1 MCSPILSQTLNV
13 TYFISILITPLLII
27 IIYYYYIYFKTKNR
41 LKNVPKISPNI
52 ASNQEGIYNDLL
64 IKYPKICGKSFWA
77 MLGFEP
83 ILFSC
88 DKDLIEAV
96 LSSHKHTNKPNI
108 IKFLKRIGKNGL
120 IAANENT
127 WRNHR
132 KVLTPSFHYNLL
144 ESNYLKTFNIESN
157 RFVDD
162 LKEYLKDDSCE
173 LVSKAKL
180 WSFRQA
186 LETLLGIKSSPKHN
200 LTSIYMEKLE
210 DLIKIISNR
219 VINPLEYF
227 DFTYYFTN
235 NYRREKQLIRFMDKF
250 ALEIIEEKISTLH
263 EESPKT
269 TLNLMLKELVNKR
282 WSLRDVFDE
291 IYTTLFTS
299 FETTALTLSY
309 TIFNFANHPEMQEK
323 AYNEIKNV
331 LSPNINQELTSNL
344 LKKLKYLDS
353 FLKESMRIYTVTGVL
368 PRKLGEEVKWGE
380 LTLPKGLT
388 VVIPVQALHNDPQIY
403 PEPCGPRSCIGAKYA
418 MLALKTCLC
427 KLLLNYK
434 LVSIGHQ
441 LQRSV
446 QVTIISKN
454 GVKIK
459 LEKRN

>member
-1 MCSPILSQTLNV
+1 MSLDNS
-13 TYFISILITPLLII
+13 
-27 IIYYYYIYFKTKNR
+27 
-41 LKNVPKISPNI
+41 PKIIPPNI
-52 ASNQEGIYNDLL
+52 LRNTSSVL
-64 IKYPKICGKSFWA
+64 
-77 MLGFEP
+77 
-83 ILFSC
+83 C
-88 DKDLIEAV
+88 DPD
-96 LSSHKHTNKPNI
+96 TDQ
-108 IKFLKRIGKNGL
+108 
-120 IAANENT
+120 NT

-162 LKEYLKDDSCE
+162 LKQYLKDDSCE

-180 WSFRQA
+180 WSFRQS

-200 LTSIYMEKLE
+200 LTSIYME

-353 FLKESMRIYTVTGVL
+353 FLKESMRIYTVAGVL

-434 LVSIGHQ
+434 LVSVGHQ